1 MNKNSIN
8 ISWSSARQICIVK
21 TLANS
26 GHYPT
31 RKSEKEAWFLSPLRS
46 ETQASFS
53 VSLTKNLW
61 YDYGLGKGG
70 NIIDLVMAINNC
82 SAYEAV
88 HRLQEKVQFSFCPEK
103 IIQKK
108 NSVKIRNVNVI
119 KHIALVEYL
128 NSRKIPLEVAH
139 RFCQEVWFSL
149 NKKIYF
155 SIGLRNDAG
164 GFELRNKFF
173 KCSTSPKTISSFI
186 RGFARLIITE
196 GMFDFLSLK
205 KLNNELFSSSDIIVL
220 NSLGNIG
227 LIPEKWNSYSE
238 IFLLLDNDPAGRTAT
253 QQLLKKFSNA
263 IDKSQFY
270 FDYKDLNNV
279 LTHGRMER

>member
-1 MNKNSIN
+1 MSKNNSN
-8 ISWSSARQICIVK
+8 LSWSSARQICIVK

-70 NIIDLVMAINNC
+70 NIIDLIMAINNC

-88 HRLQEKVQFSFCPEK
+88 RCLQENIQFSFCPEK
-103 IIQKK
+103 ISREK
-108 NSVKIRNVNVI
+108 NSVQLKRVSVL
-119 KHIALVEYL
+119 KHPALIEYL
-128 NSRKIPLEVAH
+128 DSRKIPLEVAEL
-139 RFCQEVWFSL
+139 FCQEVWFSL
-149 NKKIYF
+149 NKKTYF

-164 GFELRNKFF
+164 GYELRNKFF

-186 RGFARLIITE
+186 RGFARLVITE

-205 KLNNELFSSSDIIVL
+205 VLDDELFSSSDIVVL

-227 LIPEKWNSYSE
+227 LIPEEWNSYSE
-238 IFLLLDNDPAGRTAT
+238 IYLLLDNDPAGKTAT

>member
-70 NIIDLVMAINNC
+70 NIIDLVMAINDC

-88 HRLQEKVQFSFCPEK
+88 RCLQENIQFSFCPEK
-103 IIQKK
+103 VSPKK
-108 NSVKIRNVNVI
+108 ISVQLKRVSDL
-119 KHIALVEYL
+119 KHPALIEYL
-128 NSRKIPLEVAH
+128 DSRKIPLEVAEL
-139 RFCQEVWFSL
+139 FCQEVWFSL
-149 NKKIYF
+149 NNKTYF
-155 SIGLRNDAG
+155 SIGLKNDAG
-164 GFELRNKFF
+164 GYELRNKFF

-186 RGFARLIITE
+186 RGFARLVIIE

-205 KLNNELFSSSDIIVL
+205 ILDDELFSSSDIVVL

-227 LIPEKWNSYSE
+227 LIREEWNSYSE
-238 IFLLLDNDPAGRTAT
+238 IYLLLDNDAAGRTAT

-270 FDYKDLNNV
+270 LDYKDLNNM
-279 LTHGRMER
+279 LTHERMEK

>member
-1 MNKNSIN
+1 MNKNNSN
-8 ISWSSARQICIVK
+8 LSWSSARQICIVK

-53 VSLTKNLW
+53 VSLVKNLW

-70 NIIDLVMAINNC
+70 NIIDLVMSINNC
-82 SAYEAV
+82 SAHEAV
-88 HRLQEKVQFSFCPEK
+88 RCLQEKIQFSFCPAK
-103 IIQKK
+103 ITQKK
-108 NSVKIRNVNVI
+108 NSVQIRNVNVI

-128 NSRKIPLEVAH
+128 NSRKIPLEVAQL
-139 RFCQEVWFSL
+139 FCQEVWFSL
-149 NKKIYF
+149 NNKIYF
-155 SIGLRNDAG
+155 SIGLKNDAG
-164 GFELRNKFF
+164 GYELRNKFF
-173 KCSTSPKTISSFI
+173 KCSTSPKTISSFK
-186 RGFARLIITE
+186 RGFARLVITE

-205 KLNNELFSSSDIIVL
+205 VLDYELFSSSDIVVL

-227 LIPEKWNSYSE
+227 LIPKEWNSYSE
-238 IFLLLDNDPAGRTAT
+238 IYLLLDNDPAGRTAT

-263 IDKSQFY
+263 IDESQFY
-270 FDYKDLNNV
+270 FDYKDLNNM
-279 LTHGRMER
+279 LTHGRMEK

>member
-1 MNKNSIN
+1 MNKNNSN
-8 ISWSSARQICIVK
+8 LSWSSARQICIVK

-88 HRLQEKVQFSFCPEK
+88 RCLQEKIHFSFCPAK
-103 IIQKK
+103 ITQKK
-108 NSVKIRNVNVI
+108 KSVQIRNVDVI
-119 KHIALVEYL
+119 KQIALVKYL
-128 NSRKIPLEVAH
+128 NSRKIPLEVAQS
-139 RFCQEVWFSL
+139 FCQEVWFSL
-149 NKKIYF
+149 NNKIYF
-155 SIGLRNDAG
+155 SIGLKNDAG
-164 GFELRNKFF
+164 GYELRNKFF

-186 RGFARLIITE
+186 RGFARLVIIE

-205 KLNNELFSSSDIIVL
+205 VLNNELSSSSDIVVL

-227 LIPEKWNSYSE
+227 VIPEEWNSYSE
-238 IFLLLDNDPAGRTAT
+238 ICLLLDNDLVGKTAT
-253 QQLLKKFSNA
+253 QKLLKKFSNA
-263 IDKSQFY
+263 IDESQFY
-270 FDYKDLNNV
+270 YDYKDLNNM

>member
-1 MNKNSIN
+1 MSKNNSN
-8 ISWSSARQICIVK
+8 LSWSSARQICIVK

-70 NIIDLVMAINNC
+70 NIIDLVMAINDC

-88 HRLQEKVQFSFCPEK
+88 RCLQDNIQFSFCPEK
-103 IIQKK
+103 VSRKK
-108 NSVKIRNVNVI
+108 NAVQLKRVSVL
-119 KHIALVEYL
+119 KHPALIEYL
-128 NSRKIPLEVAH
+128 DSRKIPLEVAQ

-149 NKKIYF
+149 NNKTYF

-164 GFELRNKFF
+164 GYELRNKFF

-186 RGFARLIITE
+186 CGFKRLVITE

-205 KLNNELFSSSDIIVL
+205 VLDNELFSFADLVVL

-227 LIPEKWNSYSE
+227 LIPEEWNSYSE
-238 IFLLLDNDPAGRTAT
+238 IYLLLDNDTAGRTAT

-263 IDKSQFY
+263 IDESQFY
-270 FDYKDLNNV
+270 FDYKDLNNM